1 MSSLDMKKGN
11 VANQREHLILL
22 LANIDIR
29 NKNPQ
34 VPHQVNHFAD
44 LQYYVLLGL
53 WCDLNLLWISISAS
67 HFNITCLMQLKIGT
81 VQQLSEKIFK
91 NYISWCNYLRCKPH
105 LGYVLLPYIT
115 STLIYVKL
123 NFIHSVI
130 CVLYCYYINT
140 YTIYEWLYLFILE
153 FFRHHMDVFI

>member
-53 WCDLNLLWISISAS
+53 
-67 HFNITCLMQLKIGT
+67 
-81 VQQLSEKIFK
+81 
-91 NYISWCNYLRCKPH
+91 
-105 LGYVLLPYIT
+105 
-115 STLIYVKL
+115 
-123 NFIHSVI
+123 
-130 CVLYCYYINT
+130 
-140 YTIYEWLYLFILE
+140 
-153 FFRHHMDVFI
+153 